1 MKPSLRQIK
10 TNYKGIIFDLDGT
23 LVDSMWMWRAIDIE
37 YLARFGLELPDDYQ
51 KSIEGLSFHEVAVYT
66 KERFGIPDDPEKMKQ
81 DWNEMAIEFYRTRV
95 PVKPGVH
102 RFLKELRNAGI
113 KLGIATSNS
122 RTLLETVL
130 HAQHIASYFDVI
142 ATGCE
147 VAHGKPFPDIY
158 LHVAEG
164 LDVKPSD
171 CLVFEDVEAGVQA
184 AIAAGMSVCSVYDP
198 FSETRKERLKE
209 QSDYYIMSYEE
220 LFDEDSEG

>member
-1 MKPSLRQIK
+1 M
-10 TNYKGIIFDLDGT
+10 
-23 LVDSMWMWRAIDIE
+23 
-37 YLARFGLELPDDYQ
+37 
-51 KSIEGLSFHEVAVYT
+51 
-66 KERFGIPDDPEKMKQ
+66 
-81 DWNEMAIEFYRTRV
+81 
-95 PVKPGVH
+95 
-102 RFLKELRNAGI
+102 
-113 KLGIATSNS
+113 
-122 RTLLETVL
+122 

-198 FSETRKERLKE
+198 FSETKKERLKE